1 MPTVTAS
8 TPMPIMPLLPEF
20 DSLSDD
26 ETGLSTRFYAALYA
40 TAHRFVTGVRAKR
53 SYAEAYVSALTHYL
67 QTFTACDYF
76 TLLEIEVKAGRTE
89 SAAERARCVR
99 SRRAARAA
107 LDQLGARLPESVHN
121 TLVSFVVL
129 GGRCGRLAA

>member
-53 SYAEAYVSALTHYL
+53 SYAEAYVSALAHYL

-76 TLLEIEVKAGRTE
+76 TILDIEVKAGRTE
-89 SAAERARCVR
+89 SAVERARCV
-99 SRRAARAA
+99 
-107 LDQLGARLPESVHN
+107 LDQLGLSLPAQVHKA
-121 TLVSFVVL
+121 LVSFAIL

>member
-67 QTFTACDYF
+67 QT
-76 TLLEIEVKAGRTE
+76 
-89 SAAERARCVR
+89 
-99 SRRAARAA
+99 
-107 LDQLGARLPESVHN
+107 ESVHN

>member
-26 ETGLSTRFYAALYA
+26 ETGLSTRFYAA

-67 QTFTACDYF
+67 QTFTACDY
-76 TLLEIEVKAGRTE
+76 EVKAGRTE

-99 SRRAARAA
+99 SRRAARKA

-121 TLVSFVVL
+121 TLVSFVVI

>member
-53 SYAEAYVSALTHYL
+53 SYAEAYVSALAHYL
-67 QTFTACDYF
+67 QTCDYF
-76 TLLEIEVKAGRTE
+76 TILDIEVKAGRTE
-89 SAAERARCVR
+89 SAAERARVR

-107 LDQLGARLPESVHN
+107 LDQLGLSLPAQVHKA
-121 TLVSFVVL
+121 LVSFAIL

>member
-89 SAAERARCVR
+89 SAAERARSVR
-99 SRRAARAA
+99 PPAVQGGSGQVRVREPDRRR
-107 LDQLGARLPESVHN
+107 QRHGE
-121 TLVSFVVL
+121 
-129 GGRCGRLAA
+129 

>member
-53 SYAEAYVSALTHYL
+53 SYAEAYVSALAHYL
-67 QTFTACDYF
+67 QTFTSRSW
-76 TLLEIEVKAGRTE
+76 T
-89 SAAERARCVR
+89 SR
-99 SRRAARAA
+99 SRRGGPSPRSSGPVASAPVEPPARRSISSA
-107 LDQLGARLPESVHN
+107 
-121 TLVSFVVL
+121 
-129 GGRCGRLAA
+129 